1 MSAWWGRKC
10 SKNKGIQQQQ
20 VVYHDSLR
28 THLPNLSKSSIKND
42 NTKGKGKDKETP
54 TSLVNDFDGYS
65 LFSGFDSDS
74 GDRGGHPLP
83 RRSTSFL
90 FWCCCC
96 PTSSVKD
103 HIPGAAVALG
113 SRSGSFSSVSS
124 SWSSDDQPVSRPNG
138 QFGYFREQGDTKV
151 NVRSRSPGQGSS
163 GPTSQTSLI
172 HPRLSGLSLESQIGK
187 QEGSKSQF
195 VHLPLPVSPFSPTI
209 LSALP
214 NRNTSGGM
222 KSTTS
227 TESRWKKGGL
237 LGRGT
242 FGDVYVGFN
251 SENGEM
257 CAIKE
262 FRACCDDQIS
272 RACLKQLNQEI
283 NLLSQL
289 SHPNICQYYG
299 SELSE
304 ETLSVYME
312 YVSGGSIHKLLEE
325 YGSFR
330 EPVIQ
335 NFTRQIISGLVYSHG
350 INIVHRNIRG
360 ASILVNVNGEIKLA
374 DFGMAKY
381 LTGCFSM
388 PSTKGNPYWKAP
400 EVITNT
406 NGPSLAGD
414 IWSVGCTV
422 LEMATSKPPWGQY
435 EQAAAM
441 FKIINSK
448 DGPEIPEHLSNDA
461 RSFIELCL
469 QRDPTAR
476 PTALQLLHHPFIRD
490 QATRI
495 GWQI

>member
-90 FWCCCC
+90 FWRCCC

-138 QFGYFREQGDTKV
+138 QFGYF
-151 NVRSRSPGQGSS
+151 
-163 GPTSQTSLI
+163 
-172 HPRLSGLSLESQIGK
+172 
-187 QEGSKSQF
+187 
-195 VHLPLPVSPFSPTI
+195 
-209 LSALP
+209 
-214 NRNTSGGM
+214 
-222 KSTTS
+222 
-227 TESRWKKGGL
+227 
-237 LGRGT
+237 
-242 FGDVYVGFN
+242 

>member
-10 SKNKGIQQQQ
+10 SKNKGIQKQQ

-28 THLPNLSKSSIKND
+28 THPLNLSKSSNKND
-42 NTKGKGKDKETP
+42 NTKGKDKETP

-65 LFSGFDSDS
+65 VFSGFDSDS
-74 GDRGGHPLP
+74 GDRSGHPLP
-83 RRSTSFL
+83 RWSTSFL

-103 HIPGAAVALG
+103 HIPGAAVGMG
-113 SRSGSFSSVSS
+113 SRSGSFSGVST
-124 SWSSDDQPVSRPNG
+124 SWSSDDQPVSQENG
-138 QFGYFREQGDTKV
+138 QFGDFRGQGDTKI

-172 HPRLSGLSLESQIGK
+172 HPRLSDLSLESLTVK
-187 QEGSKSQF
+187 QEGRKSQF
-195 VHLPLPVSPFSPTI
+195 FHLPLPVSPVSPTI

-214 NRNTSGGM
+214 NTNISGGI

-227 TESRWKKGGL
+227 TQSQWKKERL

-251 SENGEM
+251 SENGNI

-262 FRACCDDQIS
+262 VRAGCDDQIS

-299 SELSE
+299 SELGE

-312 YVSGGSIHKLLEE
+312 YVYGGSIHKLLEE
-325 YGSFR
+325 YGSFN
-330 EPVIQ
+330 ESAIQ
-335 NFTRQIISGLVYSHG
+335 NYTWQIISGLAYLHG
-350 INIVHRNIRG
+350 INTVHRDIKG
-360 ASILVNVNGEIKLA
+360 ANILVNVNGEIKLA
-374 DFGMAKY
+374 DFGMAKH

-388 PSTKGNPYWKAP
+388 LSKPYWKAP

-441 FKIINSK
+441 FKILNRK

-461 RSFIELCL
+461 RNFIKLCL